1 MNGILDNVKVG
12 DKLLVTSMWA
22 KRIVT
27 VEKVLK
33 ANIIAG
39 GSKYRKSTGYKYPI
53 DAWNITSARPA
64 TEEDIE
70 NVSKEIARNMML
82 AGCRKIN
89 FDNLTDTQLEQI
101 LEIVNPK
108 TEKDGK
114 I

>member
-1 MNGILDNVKVG
+1 MNKTIK
-12 DKLLVTSMWA
+12 
-22 KRIVT
+22 

-70 NVSKEIARNMML
+70 NVCKEIAKGMML
-82 AGCRKIN
+82 ASCRKID
-89 FDNLTDTQLEQI
+89 FDSLTDAQLEQI

-108 TEKDGK
+108 TKEE
-114 I
+114 